1 MRGRLIQITGLPRS
15 GTAFMATVM
24 MLHPDCN
31 VFHEA
36 AADGHGWRERIE
48 ESRLKY
54 PITADCGTYQFI
66 RGFTTNDSDKL
77 FLSRPYRESSDACA
91 VALDSAPDYSSA
103 YSMREQAFQWIETY
117 EVRSFGFNGLFNVDT
132 IRDIWTLLN
141 LGKFPE
147 HKVAQLI
154 RMRITRKEVELFS
167 FENAVSTVRELAERS
182 TD

>member
-1 MRGRLIQITGLPRS
+1 
-15 GTAFMATVM
+15 MATVM

-36 AADGHGWRERIE
+36 AADGPGWRDRIE

-66 RGFTTNDSDKL
+66 RGFTTNDSDKV
-77 FLSRPYRESSDACA
+77 FLSRPYRESADACG
-91 VALDSAPDYSSA
+91 VFLDTPPDYNTA
-103 YSMREQAFQWIETY
+103 LLMREQAFQWIETY
-117 EVRSFGFNGLFNVDT
+117 EVRSFGFGDLFKVDT

-147 HKVAQLI
+147 HKVAQLV
-154 RMRITRKEVELFS
+154 RMRITRKDVELFS
-167 FENAVSTVRELAERS
+167 FENAVSTVRELQEV
-182 TD
+182 

>member
-1 MRGRLIQITGLPRS
+1 MNGRLIQITGLPRS

-36 AADGHGWRERIE
+36 AADGTGWRDRIE
-48 ESRLKY
+48 ESRERY

-66 RGFTTNDSDKL
+66 RGFTTNDSDKV
-77 FLSRPYRESSDACA
+77 FLSRPYRESADACA
-91 VALDSAPDYSSA
+91 VALDSSPDYSTSLLL
-103 YSMREQAFQWIETY
+103 REQAFQWIETY

-132 IRDIWTLLN
+132 IRDIWTHLK

-147 HKVAQLI
+147 NKVAQLV
-154 RMRITRKEVELFS
+154 RMRITRKDVELFS
-167 FENAVSTVRELAERS
+167 LENAVNTVRELQEV
-182 TD
+182 